1 MKFDSLKNFGSAIGS
16 GVSQIYGVSLA
27 YQSELNAFFQNRYGF
42 DLFNNDEERCKIN
55 DIELGWVQV
64 TSDERSGSVKTHS
77 LEDRDSTL
85 ISSNVSNNNRKYS
98 INVILTDYETKNKE
112 QVYDDI
118 VQLWQKKELCTI
130 STDETIEDMIITK
143 VSKSNNVDESL
154 QFSIDFEVLEF
165 SYLLKQG
172 QVKEEEKTTLSKE
185 QKTGV
190 TGTKSSGINWEG
202 FLDAYRNR

>member
-1 MKFDSLKNFGSAIGS
+1 MKFDSLKNFGSAAGT
-16 GVSQIYGVSLA
+16 GARQIHGISLA
-27 YQSELNAFFQNRYGF
+27 YQSEINAFFQNRYGF

-64 TSDERSGSVKTHS
+64 TSDERSGTVKTHS

-112 QVYDDI
+112 QVYNDI
-118 VQLWQKKELCTI
+118 VQFWQKKELCTV

-143 VSKSNNVDESL
+143 VSKSSNIGNSL

-172 QVKEEEKTTLSKE
+172 EVKSDEKTILNKE

-190 TGTKSSGINWEG
+190 AGTKSSRINWEG
-202 FLDAYRNR
+202 FLNANRNR